1 MGSTVTVTSESPATF
16 GVHRGNVVC
25 VPAGDADFAASVDA
39 AIGAVH
45 ADQSNPAPTVE
56 QRLRRTYPEASLVAR
71 DPMAGFDGE
80 GVWYAMRD
88 GRPRQVSLRRILV
101 VDDDPTT
108 ADVIGAALEPSR
120 FEVRSATDG
129 ADALALIADWPPN
142 LVLLDLTMPR
152 MGGEEF
158 AQRYREMPPPRAPLV
173 VVSVAHD
180 APVRALRIEARLVV
194 PKPFDLGLLAHL
206 VDTYA

>member
-1 MGSTVTVTSESPATF
+1 MGFTVIVTSESPGTF
-16 GVHRGNVVC
+16 GVHRGNVLC

-39 AIGAVH
+39 AIGAVRP
-45 ADQSNPAPTVE
+45 DQTDPAPAIE

-71 DPMAGFDGE
+71 DPLAGFDGDAA
-80 GVWYAMRD
+80 WYAIRD
-88 GRPRQVSLRRILV
+88 GRPRRVSLRRILV

-108 ADVIGAALEPSR
+108 ADVIGAVLEPSR

-129 ADALALIADWPPN
+129 ADALAVIAEWPPN